1 MFSANSKTLRVMA
14 AGAAAFA
21 SLALGGAAMAQAVVI
36 RSTGPSAGQYP
47 QGRKLPA
54 TASVTLRAGDRVTVL
69 DKSGTR
75 VLSGPGTFAMN
86 GAVDRTE
93 SGGAVATVLAMGN
106 ARMRTRT
113 GAVRGDIASSAPQT
127 GPDSVWYIDV
137 SKGGT
142 YCVADPAKLVL
153 WRPNREEAATGKL
166 TDAAGAVAP
175 VEWKRGN
182 ALKLW
187 PGASLPVVDGKTYT
201 FSDPVGPSVAI
212 TTKLMGEVPE
222 DSMEVAAKMAEMG
235 CTQQL
240 DVLANAAAEQTP
252 GG

>member
-1 MFSANSKTLRVMA
+1 MSSANSKALRAMA
-14 AGAAAFA
+14 AGVAAFA
-21 SLALGGAAMAQAVVI
+21 SLAIGGAAMAQAVVI
-36 RSTGPSAGQYP
+36 RSTGPSAAQYP
-47 QGRKLPA
+47 QGKKLPA
-54 TASVTLRAGDRVTVL
+54 SASVTLRAGDRVTVL

-75 VLSGPGTFAMN
+75 VLSGPGTFSMN
-86 GAVDRTE
+86 GTVDRTDS
-93 SGGAVATVLAMGN
+93 SGAMATMIAMGG

-113 GAVRGDIASSAPQT
+113 GAVRGDVTGAALQT

-153 WRPNREEAATGKL
+153 WRPNRVEAASGKL
-166 TDAAGAVAP
+166 TDAAGTVAP

-187 PGASLPVVDGKTYT
+187 PGATLPVVDGKSYT
-201 FSDPVGPSVAI
+201 FSDPVGPSVTI
-212 TTKLMGEVPE
+212 TTKLMGTVPE
-222 DSMEVAAKMAEMG
+222 DSMDVAAKLAEMG

-240 DVLANAAAEQTP
+240 DVLANAAEQGTP

>member
-1 MFSANSKTLRVMA
+1 MANSKALKAMA

-21 SLALGGAAMAQAVVI
+21 SLALGGAAMAQAIVI

-47 QGRKLPA
+47 QGKKLPA
-54 TASVTLRAGDRVTVL
+54 AASVTLRAGDRVTVL

-75 VLSGPGTFAMN
+75 VLSGPGTFSVT
-86 GAVDRTE
+86 GAVDHTN
-93 SGGAVATVLAMGN
+93 SGGAVETMLAMGG

-113 GAVRGDIASSAPQT
+113 GAVRGDLPDAAPPT

-153 WRPNREEAATGKL
+153 WRPNHVEAASGKL
-166 TDAAGAVAP
+166 AGASGTVAS

-187 PGASLPVVDGKTYT
+187 PSAALPVVDGKSYT
-201 FSDPVGPSVAI
+201 FSDPVGPSVTI
-212 TTKLMGEVPE
+212 TTRLMGEVPA
-222 DSMEVAAKMAEMG
+222 DSMDIAAKMAAMG
-235 CTQQL
+235 CTRQL
-240 DVLANAAAEQTP
+240 DVLANTAAAGTP